1 MLVLWGRDEGWR
13 DTSAF
18 NFRREHIKDYLE
30 FLPVY
35 SIPTISILDLNE
47 EELEEMNDD
56 LRIASYAVKISKG
69 KMEMEEKMKYFDKL
83 RKLFNIVSDEAKD
96 LALVYTGVNAKREEV
111 MENGFDEIWEFFRN
125 KGREDGKQEGIS
137 IGKQEGISIGKREGR
152 KEGISI
158 GENKGILK
166 CILGFQKKANCSFDE
181 AADAIGVSKETLE
194 QIKDSGLV

>member
-1 MLVLWGRDEGWR
+1 M
-13 DTSAF
+13 
-18 NFRREHIKDYLE
+18 E

-56 LRIASYAVKISKG
+56 LRIASYAVKIAKG
-69 KMEMEEKMKYFDKL
+69 KMELEEKMKYFEKL
-83 RKLFNIVSDEAKD
+83 GKLFNIVSDEAKD

-137 IGKQEGISIGKREGR
+137 IGKLEGRKEGISIGEKR
-152 KEGISI
+152 GISI

-181 AADAIGVSKETLE
+181 AADALGVSKETLAQLKE
-194 QIKDSGLV
+194 SGLIQA